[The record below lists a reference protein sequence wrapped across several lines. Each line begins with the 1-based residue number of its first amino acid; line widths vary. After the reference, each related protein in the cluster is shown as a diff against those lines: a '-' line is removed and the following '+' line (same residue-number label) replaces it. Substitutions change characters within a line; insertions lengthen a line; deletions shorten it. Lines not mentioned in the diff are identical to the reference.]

1 MYFSARNEIIKMLS
15 SIEKREECLDSIRN
29 VVLGMKEDSNIEERK
44 SDIKSLAK
52 ELMEITK
59 TISNS
64 IDDFVKSFKQFGKT
78 FVYDQMVR
86 ILMLYCRII
95 LK

>member
-1 MYFSARNEIIKMLS
+1 MLS